1 MVHGEWYSALSNRA
15 RDTTLGS
22 KKARKRVLEL
32 LFCDLSQSQWKWACQ
47 KEGQNA
53 FLPSWSLLQGHHGL
67 SSRGSQGAQESW
79 HFPSTEQGAKSWA
92 RIRGRQTKDPQH
104 GHISLSLLNAWH
116 LASVTRCLIKKLLL
130 AFQWLFFLIYIVARH
145 LPASTPH
152 RRGMV
157 YIYLRG
163 PKRTWLQEWFQSIIY
178 TKAITDP

>member
-22 KKARKRVLEL
+22 KKARKRALEL

-53 FLPSWSLLQGHHGL
+53 VLPSWSLLQGHHGL
-67 SSRGSQGAQESW
+67 R
-79 HFPSTEQGAKSWA
+79 HFPSTEHGGKSWE
-92 RIRGRQTKDPQH
+92 RIWGRQTKHPQH

-130 AFQWLFFLIYIVARH
+130 AFQWLSFLIYIVVRH

-178 TKAITDP
+178 SKAITDP